1 MSTENKLKAFKLLL
15 HDYAEAVSSNQETA
29 TDFLKKEGVDVNRY
43 VTSGIKE
50 IRKSTFLRKAQ
61 VNMERDES
69 LMEKALVLLK
79 QKIEENLSLTGNMLV
94 GMLRKKA
101 PNVQFRSLDKL
112 DDEEIREILSNVDL
126 AKLMEELEKRN
137 EI

>member
-1 MSTENKLKAFKLLL
+1 MSTENKFKGYKLLL
-15 HDYAEAVSSNQETA
+15 HDLAEAVSSNQETA
-29 TDFLKKEGVDVNRY
+29 TDFLKKEGVDLSKY
-43 VTSGIKE
+43 VASGIKA
-50 IRKSTFLRKAQ
+50 IRKSAFLKKAQ
-61 VNMERDES
+61 ENKERDDS

-79 QKIEENLSLTGNMLV
+79 QKIEENISLTGDMLI
-94 GMLRKKA
+94 GLLRQKA

>member
-1 MSTENKLKAFKLLL
+1 MASGNNIKGYKLLL

-29 TDFLKKEGVDVNRY
+29 TDFLKKEGIDVNKY
-43 VTSGIKE
+43 VASGIKE
-50 IRKSTFLRKAQ
+50 IRKSAFLRKAHA
-61 VNMERDES
+61 NKERDEN

-79 QKIEENLSLTGNMLV
+79 QKIEENISLTGDMLI
-94 GMLRKKA
+94 GLLRQKA

-112 DDEEIREILSNVDL
+112 DDEEIREILANVDL

-137 EI
+137 GI

>member
-15 HDYAEAVSSNQETA
+15 HDYAEAVSSDQETA
-29 TDFLKKEGVDVNRY
+29 TDFLKKEGVDVNKY

-50 IRKSTFLRKAQ
+50 IRKSAFLRKAQ
-61 VNMERDES
+61 ANKERDES

-79 QKIEENLSLTGNMLV
+79 QKIEENLSLTGDMLV
-94 GMLRKKA
+94 GLLRQKA

>member
-15 HDYAEAVSSNQETA
+15 HDYAEAVSSDQETA
-29 TDFLKKEGVDVNRY
+29 TDFLKKEGVDVNKY

-94 GMLRKKA
+94 GLLRQKA